1 MYRNNRKSSFN
12 KIFISLII
20 ACLGIVAYGIYMYIQ
35 DVNQSDKLHALN
47 KAENSKI
54 VTPAEEDGIGSSES
68 TDEGSET
75 SFEDLDNEVADQAKT
90 TLLQSATQEPASA
103 DLEAM
108 TMSISFSSYDQEEQ
122 ALNLGVVFI
131 NNINLVSGC
140 SIEIQASPD
149 HTITQTVQ
157 IVEQRSTSGCRFNN
171 ISLGSLPSPSGDN
184 PWQITVQG
192 HNNFNL
198 ALTSLERDVTS
209 FTELNNLIIDN

>member
-12 KIFISLII
+12 KIFIILTM

-35 DVNQSDKLHALN
+35 DINQSDKLHELK
-47 KAENSKI
+47 KAEDSKI
-54 VTPAEEDGIGSSES
+54 VTLPEEDSIGDSES
-68 TDEGSET
+68 IDENSET

-103 DLEAM
+103 DLEAI

-131 NNINLVSGC
+131 NNINLVSSC

-171 ISLGSLPSPSGDN
+171 ISLSSLPSPSSDN

-198 ALTSLERDVTS
+198 ALTSLERDATS
-209 FTELNNLIIDN
+209 LTELNNFIINN

>member
-12 KIFISLII
+12 KIFILIII

-47 KAENSKI
+47 KAEDSKI
-54 VTPAEEDGIGSSES
+54 VTLPEEGGIGDSES

-122 ALNLGVVFI
+122 ALSLGVVFT
-131 NNINLVSGC
+131 NNINLVSSC

-171 ISLGSLPSPSGDN
+171 ISLSSLPSPSGDN

-192 HNNFNL
+192 QNNFNL

-209 FTELNNLIIDN
+209 LTELNNLIINN

>member
-12 KIFISLII
+12 KIFIILTM

-35 DVNQSDKLHALN
+35 DINQSDKLHELK
-47 KAENSKI
+47 KAEDSKI
-54 VTPAEEDGIGSSES
+54 VTLPEEDSIGDSES
-68 TDEGSET
+68 IDEGSET
-75 SFEDLDNEVADQAKT
+75 SFKDLDNEVADQAKT

-103 DLEAM
+103 DLEAI

-122 ALNLGVVFI
+122 ALSLGVVFI
-131 NNINLVSGC
+131 NNINLVSSC

-157 IVEQRSTSGCRFNN
+157 IVEQRSTGGCRFNN
-171 ISLGSLPSPSGDN
+171 ISLSSLPSPSSDN

-198 ALTSLERDVTS
+198 ALTSLERDATS
-209 FTELNNLIIDN
+209 LTELNNLIINN